1 MENEEKKEEEIL
13 NEKEEIL
20 DFTDSVK
27 DNTPS
32 ESPTIQSVE
41 EVEVESEAIK
51 TDNVSEPVVE
61 TAVVQE
67 KSVEPVKDGLVD
79 AVKEEAP
86 SYDNFTSS
94 SETPVKK
101 KKNIVVPII
110 IVLILVCALGVGAVF
125 FLKNK
130 KTDKVEIDKN
140 ETKTEYRL
148 SGNGLE
154 DFDLYFMQLENNEK
168 DKVYSPLSI
177 KYALAMLQDGAKGE
191 TKEQINNLIGD
202 YKPKAYPN
210 SDHMSFANA
219 MFIRNTYNGKVNE
232 DYKKKLQ
239 EKYNAEV
246 VLDDFASPDNINTW
260 VSNKTFNLINNLF
273 GDVSQNDFFLINAL
287 AIDMNWNNQIHCAT
301 GSEVPCLNYS
311 VSYLHENIPGES
323 YQYSDSAG
331 LYSSES
337 DYPGITFNGKENI
350 KTSEVKANFNR
361 YDAVKEIGEDKIR
374 EVVGAEYR
382 EWLKSE
388 DYQKNRDW
396 YSRTYSENVDEYLN
410 KYIEELKSN
419 NGKEANSTDFMLYDD
434 DNVKAFA
441 KDLKEYDGITLQ
453 YVGIMPKKDNLNDY
467 IKNNSAK
474 DITKV
479 ISNLKE
485 MKKENFKDGVVTIVH
500 GNIPLFKG
508 EYELD
513 LVKDLK
519 SLGVENIFD
528 INKSDL
534 SGIVEGEK
542 HYIDPAIHK
551 ANIEFSND
559 GIKAAAA
566 TAFGGMGSSSGG
578 FNYLF
583 EVPVEEIDLTFDK
596 PFMYIIRDKAT
607 GEVWFAGTVYNPVEK

>member
-67 KSVEPVKDGLVD
+67 ESVEPVKDDLVD

-94 SETPVKK
+94 SETPEKK

-110 IVLILVCALGVGAVF
+110 IVLILLCALGVGAVF
-125 FLKNK
+125 LLKNK
-130 KTDKVEIDKN
+130 ETGKVETDKN
-140 ETKTEYRL
+140 EPKSEYRL

-177 KYALAMLQDGAKGE
+177 KYALAMLQEGAKGE
-191 TKEQINNLIGD
+191 TKEQIANLIGD

-219 MFIRNTYNGKVNE
+219 MFIKNTYNGKVNE

-246 VLDDFASPDNINTW
+246 VLDEFASPDNINTW
-260 VSNKTFNLINNLF
+260 VSNKTFNLINNLL

-311 VSYLHENIPGES
+311 VSYLHEKIPGES

-388 DYQKNRDW
+388 DYQTNRDW

-500 GNIPLFKG
+500 GNIPFFKY
-508 EYELD
+508 EYSLD

-596 PFMYIIRDKAT
+596 PYMYIIRDKAT

>member
-1 MENEEKKEEEIL
+1 MSEDKKDEAQVEEKVVEEKLDTTADTSDTSPKSEEVMDQASFTQEEKK
-13 NEKEEIL
+13 
-20 DFTDSVK
+20 
-27 DNTPS
+27 
-32 ESPTIQSVE
+32 
-41 EVEVESEAIK
+41 
-51 TDNVSEPVVE
+51 
-61 TAVVQE
+61 
-67 KSVEPVKDGLVD
+67 
-79 AVKEEAP
+79 
-86 SYDNFTSS
+86 
-94 SETPVKK
+94 KK
-101 KKNIVVPII
+101 KSKVPII
-110 IVLILVCALGVGAVF
+110 ILVIILLATLGVGGY
-125 FLKNK
+125 FLYTKVLNK
-130 KTDKVEIDKN
+130 SKKVETPKT
-140 ETKTEYRL
+140 ETKSEYIL

-154 DFDLYFMQLENNEK
+154 DFDLYFLQLENNEK

-191 TKEQINNLIGD
+191 TKEQITNLIGD

-219 MFIRNTYNGKVNE
+219 MFIRNTFDGKVNE

-246 VLDDFASPDNINTW
+246 VLDEFASPDNINNW
-260 VSNKTFNLINNLF
+260 VSNKTFNLVNNLLD
-273 GDVSQNDFFLINAL
+273 DVSQNDFFLINAL
-287 AIDMNWNNQIHCAT
+287 AIDMNWKNQIHCAS
-301 GSEVPCLNYS
+301 GSEVPCLGKSGVYS
-311 VSYLHENIPGES
+311 VKYSHEKIPGEKGEYRKTS
-323 YQYSDSAG
+323 YPYVQEKDF
-331 LYSSES
+331 
-337 DYPGITFNGKENI
+337 PGITFNGKENI
-350 KTSEVKANFNR
+350 KTSEVLANFNR
-361 YDAVKEIGEDKIR
+361 YDAVKKIGEDKIR
-374 EVVGAEYR
+374 EEVGAAYR

-388 DYQKNRDW
+388 DYQRNRDSYNN
-396 YSRTYSENVDEYLN
+396 YSNMTDYVDAYLD
-410 KYIEELKSN
+410 KFIQELNSN
-419 NGKEANSTDFMLYDD
+419 NGQEDYSTDFMLYND

-441 KDLKEYDGITLQ
+441 KDLQEYDGITLQ
-453 YVGIMPKKDNLNDY
+453 YVGIMPKKENLNDY
-467 IKNNSAK
+467 IKDNNSKA
-474 DITKV
+474 ITKV

-500 GNIPLFKG
+500 GNIPFFKY
-508 EYELD
+508 EYSLD

-534 SGIVEGEK
+534 SGIVEEEK
-542 HYIDPAIHK
+542 HFIDPAIHK

-596 PFMYIIRDKAT
+596 PYMYIIRDKAT

>member
-51 TDNVSEPVVE
+51 TDNVSESVVE

-67 KSVEPVKDGLVD
+67 ESVEPVKDDLVD

-94 SETPVKK
+94 SETPEKK

-110 IVLILVCALGVGAVF
+110 IVLILLCALGVGAVF
-125 FLKNK
+125 LLKNK
-130 KTDKVEIDKN
+130 ETGKVETDKN
-140 ETKTEYRL
+140 EPKSEYRL

-177 KYALAMLQDGAKGE
+177 KYALAMLQEGAKGE
-191 TKEQINNLIGD
+191 TKEQIANLIGD

-219 MFIRNTYNGKVNE
+219 MFIKNTYN
-232 DYKKKLQ
+232 YKKNLQ

-246 VLDDFASPDNINTW
+246 VLDEFASPDNINNW
-260 VSNKTFNLINNLF
+260 VSNKTFNLINNLL

-311 VSYLHENIPGES
+311 VSYLHEKIPGES

-388 DYQKNRDW
+388 DYQTNRDW

-596 PFMYIIRDKAT
+596 PYMYIIRDKAT

>member
-1 MENEEKKEEEIL
+1 MSEDKKDEAQVEEKVVEEKLDTTADTSDTSPKSEEVMDQASFTQEEKK
-13 NEKEEIL
+13 
-20 DFTDSVK
+20 
-27 DNTPS
+27 
-32 ESPTIQSVE
+32 
-41 EVEVESEAIK
+41 
-51 TDNVSEPVVE
+51 
-61 TAVVQE
+61 
-67 KSVEPVKDGLVD
+67 
-79 AVKEEAP
+79 
-86 SYDNFTSS
+86 
-94 SETPVKK
+94 KK
-101 KKNIVVPII
+101 KSKVPII
-110 IVLILVCALGVGAVF
+110 ILVIILLATLGIGGYFLYTKVL
-125 FLKNK
+125 NK
-130 KTDKVEIDKN
+130 SKKVETPKT
-140 ETKTEYRL
+140 ETKSEYRL

-154 DFDLYFMQLENNEK
+154 DFDLYFLQLENNEK

-191 TKEQINNLIGD
+191 TKEQITNLIGD

-219 MFIRNTYNGKVNE
+219 MFIRNTFDGKVNE

-246 VLDDFASPDNINTW
+246 VLDEFASPDNINNW
-260 VSNKTFNLINNLF
+260 VSNKTFNLINNLL

-388 DYQKNRDW
+388 DYQTNRDW

-596 PFMYIIRDKAT
+596 PYMYIIRDKAT

>member
-1 MENEEKKEEEIL
+1 MSEDKKDEAQVEEKVVEEKLDTTADTSDTSPKSEEVMDQASFTQEEKK
-13 NEKEEIL
+13 
-20 DFTDSVK
+20 
-27 DNTPS
+27 
-32 ESPTIQSVE
+32 
-41 EVEVESEAIK
+41 
-51 TDNVSEPVVE
+51 
-61 TAVVQE
+61 
-67 KSVEPVKDGLVD
+67 
-79 AVKEEAP
+79 
-86 SYDNFTSS
+86 
-94 SETPVKK
+94 KK
-101 KKNIVVPII
+101 KSKVPII
-110 IVLILVCALGVGAVF
+110 ILVIILLATLGIGGYFLYTKVL
-125 FLKNK
+125 NK
-130 KTDKVEIDKN
+130 SKKVETPKT
-140 ETKTEYRL
+140 ETKSEYRL

-154 DFDLYFMQLENNEK
+154 DFDLYFLQLENNEK

-191 TKEQINNLIGD
+191 TKEQITNLIGD

-219 MFIRNTYNGKVNE
+219 MFIRNTFDGKVNE

-246 VLDDFASPDNINTW
+246 VLDEFASPDNINNW
-260 VSNKTFNLINNLF
+260 VSNKTFNLVNNLLD
-273 GDVSQNDFFLINAL
+273 DVSQNDFFLINAL
-287 AIDMNWNNQIHCAT
+287 AIDMNWKNQIHCAS
-301 GSEVPCLNYS
+301 GSEVPCLGKSGVYS
-311 VSYLHENIPGES
+311 VKYSHEKIPGEKGEYRKTS
-323 YQYSDSAG
+323 YPYVQEKDF
-331 LYSSES
+331 
-337 DYPGITFNGKENI
+337 PGITFNGKENI
-350 KTSEVKANFNR
+350 KTSEVLANFNR

-374 EVVGAEYR
+374 EEVGAAYR

-388 DYQKNRDW
+388 DYQRNRDSYNN
-396 YSRTYSENVDEYLN
+396 YSNMTDDVDAYLD
-410 KYIEELKSN
+410 KFIQELNSN
-419 NGKEANSTDFMLYDD
+419 NGQEDYSTDFMLYND

-441 KDLKEYDGITLQ
+441 KDLQEYDGITLQ
-453 YVGIMPKKDNLNDY
+453 YVGIMPKKENLNDY
-467 IKNNSAK
+467 IKDNNSKA
-474 DITKV
+474 ITKV

-500 GNIPLFKG
+500 GNIPFFKY
-508 EYELD
+508 EYSLD

-534 SGIVEGEK
+534 SGIVEEEK
-542 HYIDPAIHK
+542 HFIDPAIHK

-596 PFMYIIRDKAT
+596 PYMYIIRDKAT

>member
-1 MENEEKKEEEIL
+1 MML
-13 NEKEEIL
+13 
-20 DFTDSVK
+20 
-27 DNTPS
+27 
-32 ESPTIQSVE
+32 
-41 EVEVESEAIK
+41 
-51 TDNVSEPVVE
+51 
-61 TAVVQE
+61 
-67 KSVEPVKDGLVD
+67 
-79 AVKEEAP
+79 
-86 SYDNFTSS
+86 
-94 SETPVKK
+94 
-101 KKNIVVPII
+101 
-110 IVLILVCALGVGAVF
+110 
-125 FLKNK
+125 LK
-130 KTDKVEIDKN
+130 I
-140 ETKTEYRL
+140 
-148 SGNGLE
+148 
-154 DFDLYFMQLENNEK
+154 
-168 DKVYSPLSI
+168 
-177 KYALAMLQDGAKGE
+177 
-191 TKEQINNLIGD
+191 
-202 YKPKAYPN
+202 
-210 SDHMSFANA
+210 
-219 MFIRNTYNGKVNE
+219 
-232 DYKKKLQ
+232 
-239 EKYNAEV
+239 
-246 VLDDFASPDNINTW
+246 
-260 VSNKTFNLINNLF
+260 
-273 GDVSQNDFFLINAL
+273 
-287 AIDMNWNNQIHCAT
+287 
-301 GSEVPCLNYS
+301 
-311 VSYLHENIPGES
+311 
-323 YQYSDSAG
+323 
-331 LYSSES
+331 
-337 DYPGITFNGKENI
+337 
-350 KTSEVKANFNR
+350 
-361 YDAVKEIGEDKIR
+361 
-374 EVVGAEYR
+374 
-382 EWLKSE
+382 
-388 DYQKNRDW
+388 
-396 YSRTYSENVDEYLN
+396 DEYLN

-596 PFMYIIRDKAT
+596 PYMYIIRDKAT